1 MTGPAL
7 GVTGSTGALGGP
19 VAHDLT
25 GRGVAQ
31 RLLLLR
37 APERAPTH
45 EVSEVIDDVRRLSGR
60 EPLGHRDLLG
70 GRA

>member
-1 MTGPAL
+1 VTGPAL

-19 VAHDLT
+19 VAHDLA
-25 GRGVAQ
+25 GSGVAQ
-31 RLLLLR
+31 RLLLR
-37 APERAPTH
+37 APEGAPTH